1 MCAGGVLCSKCQKKF
16 DKGEIAQF
24 DIDLTREFLE
34 LEKKYAIL
42 KDVSFLRAI
51 DYGDLVL
58 FIVGQGDKN
67 RFEGQPEIIAHFK
80 KKFEIQKIQ
89 LVEYS
94 TKLGQY
100 VENLVAPAKLLGF
113 DQFYVPTGDTEYRAR
128 VDQNTKDRLLLSQ
141 VDLES
146 LLKELTGKVIAL
158 SFE

>member
-1 MCAGGVLCSKCQKKF
+1 M
-16 DKGEIAQF
+16 DKGEITTF

-34 LEKKYAIL
+34 LEKKYAVL
-42 KDVSFLRAI
+42 KDVSFIRAI

-58 FIVGQGDKN
+58 FILGQGDKT
-67 RFEGQPEIIAHFK
+67 RLESQPEILAHFK
-80 KKFEIQKIQ
+80 KKFEIQKIHV
-89 LVEYS
+89 VEYS

-100 VENLVAPAKLLGF
+100 VENLITPAKMLGF

-128 VDQNTKDRLLLSQ
+128 IDRNTKDRLLLSQ

-146 LLKELTGKVIAL
+146 LLKELTGKVILL

>member
-1 MCAGGVLCSKCQKKF
+1 
-16 DKGEIAQF
+16 
-24 DIDLTREFLE
+24 
-34 LEKKYAIL
+34 L

-67 RFEGQPEIIAHFK
+67 RLEGQPEVIAHFK

-100 VENLVAPAKLLGF
+100 VENLVTPQSCL
-113 DQFYVPTGDTEYRAR
+113 DSINSMSRRAILNI
-128 VDQNTKDRLLLSQ
+128 VLA
-141 VDLES
+141 
-146 LLKELTGKVIAL
+146 LTGTQKIACCCPK
-158 SFE
+158 SIWNPC

>member
-1 MCAGGVLCSKCQKKF
+1 M
-16 DKGEIAQF
+16 DKGEITTF

-34 LEKKYAIL
+34 LEKKYAVL

-51 DYGDLVL
+51 DYGDLVIL
-58 FIVGQGDKN
+58 ILGQGDKG
-67 RFEGQPEIIAHFK
+67 RLESQPEIMAHFK
-80 KKFEIQKIQ
+80 KKFEIQRIQ

-94 TKLGQY
+94 TKLSQY

-113 DQFYVPTGDTEYRAR
+113 DQFYVPTGDTEHRAR
-128 VDQNTKDRLLLSQ
+128 IDRNTKDRLLLSQ

-146 LLKELTGKVIAL
+146 LLKELTGKTIAL